1 MANKLTPMMQQYL
14 EIKEQYK
21 DCILFFRLGDFYEM
35 FFDDA
40 ITASKAM
47 EVTLTGKS
55 CGLEERAPMCGVPYH
70 AADTY
75 VHKLIEKGYKV
86 AICEQTEDPAQAKGI
101 VKREVIKIV
110 TPGTLVDQTMLDE
123 SENNYLAALFAGNDD
138 SYGLVYCDISTGE
151 LVASEYSSPDAENE
165 ILNELIKLNVREV
178 VMNQR
183 IKGSELDSS
192 IRSLTDAYVSVLDD
206 SYFEKNNAERSVCD
220 HFQVKAVAGLGLSE
234 ESGMT
239 YALGALLSYL
249 LETQKQSLAQL
260 TRVRIEDDCDHMIL
274 DKAAIRNLELTETLF
289 EKKVQGSLLGVLDST
304 NTAMGSRK
312 LKKWIKEPLND
323 SVRINRRLDAVE
335 FMMEDIMLR
344 NNIREALKTVY
355 DLERLSGRIAC
366 GNANGRDMLALRN
379 SVAVLPEIKADLAGS
394 GDALLTELSENISSL
409 KEVYEKIDSAVKE
422 DPPLAIKEGGLIKEG
437 YSPELDDIKEASS
450 GSLEWIM
457 GLEAR
462 EKQRT
467 GIKALK
473 VGFNKVF
480 GYYIE
485 VSKKNSDAVPEDYIR
500 KQTLVNCERYI
511 TPELKEMESL
521 VLNAESRINALEYE
535 LFTEVRNYL
544 KTFTREIQ
552 DTADAISELDVL
564 ASFAEVS
571 SRNGYVKPCV
581 NDGDNIDIKG
591 GRHPVI
597 EQTSDGGTFVS
608 NDTYVNRTDQS
619 MLLITGPNMAG
630 KSTYMR
636 QTALIVL
643 MAQIG
648 CFVPADSAEI
658 GTVDRVYT
666 RIGAS
671 DNLTQGQSTFF
682 VEMSELAYILNTAT
696 DRSLVILD
704 EIGRGTSTYDGLSIA
719 WAVVEHLCREEHHI
733 RTLFASHYH
742 ELTVLDGM
750 IYGLKN
756 YNVSVS
762 ENDGNVV
769 FLHRIVPGSAS
780 RSYGIH
786 VARIAGVPAAVLE
799 RAQEKLNQLETGS
812 TENTGV
818 VSSSIS
824 ADEHTGT
831 AAGDGSMSSGT
842 SGRGSIRADHA
853 AEEQLSFI
861 TFSEHP
867 AVEMLRKLDI
877 MSLTPSGAIAVIEQL
892 KKAVEDM

>member
-1 MANKLTPMMQQYL
+1 MA
-14 EIKEQYK
+14 
-21 DCILFFRLGDFYEM
+21 
-35 FFDDA
+35 
-40 ITASKAM
+40 
-47 EVTLTGKS
+47 V
-55 CGLEERAPMCGVPYH
+55 
-70 AADTY
+70 
-75 VHKLIEKGYKV
+75 
-86 AICEQTEDPAQAKGI
+86 
-101 VKREVIKIV
+101 
-110 TPGTLVDQTMLDE
+110 
-123 SENNYLAALFAGNDD
+123 
-138 SYGLVYCDISTGE
+138 
-151 LVASEYSSPDAENE
+151 
-165 ILNELIKLNVREV
+165 
-178 VMNQR
+178 
-183 IKGSELDSS
+183 
-192 IRSLTDAYVSVLDD
+192 
-206 SYFEKNNAERSVCD
+206 
-220 HFQVKAVAGLGLSE
+220 
-234 ESGMT
+234 
-239 YALGALLSYL
+239 
-249 LETQKQSLAQL
+249 
-260 TRVRIEDDCDHMIL
+260 
-274 DKAAIRNLELTETLF
+274 
-289 EKKVQGSLLGVLDST
+289 
-304 NTAMGSRK
+304 
-312 LKKWIKEPLND
+312 
-323 SVRINRRLDAVE
+323 
-335 FMMEDIMLR
+335 
-344 NNIREALKTVY
+344 
-355 DLERLSGRIAC
+355 
-366 GNANGRDMLALRN
+366 
-379 SVAVLPEIKADLAGS
+379 
-394 GDALLTELSENISSL
+394 
-409 KEVYEKIDSAVKE
+409 SAV
-422 DPPLAIKEGGLIKEG
+422 I
-437 YSPELDDIKEASS
+437 
-450 GSLEWIM
+450 
-457 GLEAR
+457 
-462 EKQRT
+462 
-467 GIKALK
+467 
-473 VGFNKVF
+473 
-480 GYYIE
+480 
-485 VSKKNSDAVPEDYIR
+485 
-500 KQTLVNCERYI
+500 NCERYI

-535 LFTEVRNYL
+535 LFTELRNYL

-643 MAQIG
+643 MAQTG

-719 WAVVEHLCREEHHI
+719 WAVVEHLCRKDHHI

-750 IYGLKN
+750 ISGLKN